1 MSDHVNRFGA
11 KAASAL
17 MGLCAIGVLIMML
30 AIVVQVLASRAGMT
44 TVSALSTPWPLF
56 RDEITLNSL
65 TDLQWY
71 LLAAIALL
79 PAGVVWLRSEHV
91 RVDFIYSQLKPRGKI
106 AVDLLGHLLF
116 ALLALVFLI
125 PDAWDLT
132 VTAFGRGEKSA
143 NGGLT
148 DRYLARGGSTCR
160 SKPATSG
167 DRVRVLLPDSTM
179 ALSQWLSMALPS

>member
-30 AIVVQVLASRAGMT
+30 AIVVQVLASRAGVT

-91 RVDFIYSQLKPRGKI
+91 RVDFIYSQLK
-106 AVDLLGHLLF
+106 
-116 ALLALVFLI
+116 
-125 PDAWDLT
+125 
-132 VTAFGRGEKSA
+132 
-143 NGGLT
+143 
-148 DRYLARGGSTCR
+148 RYLARGGSTCR

-179 ALSQWLSMALPS
+179 ALSQWLSMALPRLLLSRVFSNVLSNWLLVAVPMFIFMGYVLEKSGVAAPPP